1 MGLYRYSAADGD
13 TVRSGEV
20 AAASLPQAIR
30 SLQTRGVN
38 PTELA
43 EARRDEP
50 VWGRLGNIERI
61 WLYRHLA
68 DLLESGVTLAGALD
82 VLAQDAPTSA
92 NAARLRTMSQL
103 VASRGLTMAEA
114 MEQYPRLF
122 GNYGIAIA
130 RTAEAA
136 NRLPQSLRMIATY
149 LENSGR
155 INERLWIPA
164 VYPIILLTIMIGV
177 NGFLTTFIVPK
188 FIDLFSELGMT
199 HDQFPFPTRVTIAI
213 SHVLPPI
220 TWALLILLL
229 LLAGLYLFTRK
240 SKRVQLDL
248 AIWSLWLPI
257 FGRLNRD
264 CATARILGM
273 LSLAIDAGMPLDEAL
288 EASGPAASNELMSL
302 AMRRAADRARRG
314 HSAAEAISAA
324 RILPP
329 ALLWHVQT
337 AERAGNLPEAC
348 RKLSQSY
355 LERAQMHTSYIAA
368 TLEPLLIIFVGLC
381 VGTIGYSI
389 FLPLV
394 GIIGELSS

>member
-20 AAASLPQAIR
+20 AAASLPQAIK

-50 VWGRLGNIERI
+50 IWGRLGNIERI

-82 VLAQDAPTSA
+82 VLAQDAPASA
-92 NAARLRTMSQL
+92 DAARLRTMSQL
-103 VASRGLTMAEA
+103 VASRGLTIAEA

-122 GNYGIAIA
+122 GNYGIAIV

-149 LENSGR
+149 LESSGR

-164 VYPIILLTIMIGV
+164 VYPVILLMVMIGI

-188 FIDLFSELGMT
+188 FMDLFSELGMT
-199 HDQFPFPTRVTIAI
+199 HDRLPLPTQITIAI
-213 SHVLPPI
+213 SNVLPPI
-220 TWALLILLL
+220 TWTLLILLL
-229 LLAGLYLFTRK
+229 LLAGLYFFTRK

-394 GIIGELSS
+394 SIIGELSS